1 MHDEET
7 VGLALLAIEDGMSIR
22 EAARFCGASRE
33 SVRLWAKGR
42 LPHERRCPPGRS
54 SAKPPRQPAR
64 MASPEHEEVSPVDD
78 DERAAYEAAMLEN
91 QLLRAVLADLKA
103 GGWDPAS
110 ISNRRKTELGERL
123 REATGLPLR
132 AITAFLR
139 ISKSS
144 YEYHRARLGKVGIRD
159 AIADDV
165 ERIFAEE
172 GRSARGYRFVH
183 AVLASELGRPIS
195 EKIVRDVMRER
206 GLEVVYGRTARK
218 HSSYAGETDAG
229 APNLPYDP
237 ATGRHDF
244 RAGAPNE
251 KWASDVTEF
260 NPTGDYRAFLSP
272 VIDLFDGK
280 PIAWSISEHP
290 DSKLADSSLLAACAT
305 LSEGQRPFCHTDRG
319 SLYRSNSWK
328 GICGRFGV
336 VRSMSRKG
344 RSPDNAAM
352 EGFFGRL
359 KNEFFHGRDWSG
371 VGYEEFAALLDE
383 WMRYYSGGRLKAF
396 RVDGKVVYDTID
408 NRRRQLGYAA

>member
-7 VGLALLAIEDGMSIR
+7 IALALLAIEEGMSTR
-22 EAARFCGASRE
+22 QAAEFCGASRE
-33 SVRLWAKGR
+33 SVRCWAKGM
-42 LPHERRCPPGRS
+42 LPHRRRGAAGRS
-54 SAKPPRQPAR
+54 SPKSPRRPAKMAPP
-64 MASPEHEEVSPVDD
+64 EEEVVPVND
-78 DERAAYEAAMLEN
+78 DERAAYEAAILEN

-132 AITAFLR
+132 EITAFLR

-144 YEYHRARLGKVGIRD
+144 YEYHRSRLGDVGVRE
-159 AIADDV
+159 AIGEDV
-165 ERIFAEE
+165 ERIFREE

-183 AVLASELGRPIS
+183 AVLVSELGHPVS
-195 EKIVRDVMRER
+195 EKVVRDVMRER

-218 HSSYAGETDAG
+218 HSSYEGETDAG

-244 RAGAPNE
+244 HADAPGE
-251 KWASDVTEF
+251 KLASDVTEF
-260 NPTGDYRAFLSP
+260 NPTGDYKVFLSP
-272 VIDLFDGK
+272 VVDLFDGK
-280 PIAWSISEHP
+280 PIAWSISGHP
-290 DSKLADSSLLAACAT
+290 DSELADSSLLAACEA
-305 LSEGQRPFCHTDRG
+305 LPEGKHPFCHTDRG
-319 SLYRSNSWK
+319 GLYRSASWK
-328 GICGRFGV
+328 AICSRFGIE
-336 VRSMSRKG
+336 RSMSRKG
-344 RSPDNAAM
+344 KSPDNAAM

-371 VGYEEFAALLDE
+371 VDFGRFVGLLDE
-383 WMRYYSGGRLKAF
+383 WMRYYSSGRLKAF

-408 NRRRQLGYAA
+408 NRRRQLGYAI